1 MVHQQLKL
9 KSFGILASIDF
20 VISVMR
26 LCTECQLAKKRLCI
40 LDNSLFWKMTE
51 SPCMLCM
58 CDRPND
64 VPMLTLGLGC
74 SMLYQAKLVDCPT
87 LTPEHCNESSKH

>member
-1 MVHQQLKL
+1 
-9 KSFGILASIDF
+9 
-20 VISVMR
+20 
-26 LCTECQLAKKRLCI
+26 
-40 LDNSLFWKMTE
+40 MTE